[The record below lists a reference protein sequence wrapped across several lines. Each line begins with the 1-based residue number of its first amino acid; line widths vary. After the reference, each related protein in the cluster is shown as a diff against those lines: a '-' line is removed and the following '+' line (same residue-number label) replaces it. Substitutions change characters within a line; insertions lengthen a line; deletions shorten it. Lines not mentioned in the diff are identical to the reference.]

1 MGVPAAT
8 APEQTKHQQRTEAT
22 RRALLDAA
30 KRIFARD
37 GFEAARIEDI
47 AGATGHTRGAFYAH
61 FNSKEDLF
69 FALFEQE
76 AGDRLRDLRSVMER
90 RSGSGSRLRELRK
103 FYVGRASDRQWVMLA
118 LEFKLFALRHPKL
131 RARLARTHRRIR
143 ESLKMEMIGDLIPEL
158 TRDRKES
165 REVRRVALEAVLNGL
180 VLEHAYDPETI
191 SQAQAVVVLGRMFD
205 VLMAAKQSANGPF
218 SSRTGPSWYRAGFR
232 ERPGDRPARGARIS
246 RPDFLPTK
254 PPRAGARWLLLAS
267 TGSASKAGE

>member
-1 MGVPAAT
+1 MSVGIGAAT
-8 APEQTKHQQRTEAT
+8 KTGEQTKHQQRTEAT

-30 KRIFARD
+30 KRIFSRD

-61 FNSKEDLF
+61 FHSKEDLF

-76 AGDRLRDLRSVMER
+76 AGERLCELRSAMERCPDSVGRLRAM
-90 RSGSGSRLRELRK
+90 RK
-103 FYVGRASDRQWVMLA
+103 FYVERASDREWVMLA

-143 ESLKMEMIGDLIPEL
+143 ESLKLEIIGNLIPQL
-158 TRDRKES
+158 LKDGRES

-191 SQAQAVVVLGRMFD
+191 SQSQANAVLGRMFD
-205 VLMAAKQSANGPF
+205 VLMAAKQAANG
-218 SSRTGPSWYRAGFR
+218 
-232 ERPGDRPARGARIS
+232 
-246 RPDFLPTK
+246 
-254 PPRAGARWLLLAS
+254 
-267 TGSASKAGE
+267 SA